1 MTSPSD
7 DVLVDTLMP
16 RDEAMIVAI
25 RIFVGEEIAMAKAQL
40 QAEIAVLRAD
50 FNATRAEVAATRAE
64 AAIRRDSGSDR
75 PARRIAN
82 ALNPSASSRT

>member
-7 DVLVDTLMP
+7 DVLLGTPMR
-16 RDEAMIVAI
+16 RDDAMIIAI
-25 RIFVGEEIAMAKAQL
+25 RIFVDEEIAMAKAQL
-40 QAEIAVLRAD
+40 QAEIAVLRVD
-50 FNATRAEVAATRAE
+50 LNTTRAELAAARAE

-82 ALNPSASSRT
+82 ALNPSASSRA